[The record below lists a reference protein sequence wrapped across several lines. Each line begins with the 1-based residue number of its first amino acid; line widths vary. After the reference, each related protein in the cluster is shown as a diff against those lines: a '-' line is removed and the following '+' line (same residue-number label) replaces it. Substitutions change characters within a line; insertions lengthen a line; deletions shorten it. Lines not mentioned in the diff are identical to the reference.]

1 MSNIEWTDQTWNPV
15 VGCTPVSPGCLN
27 CYAATIDH
35 VVPRS
40 MGGRGGSNL
49 VVACETC
56 NSTKGSLP
64 HSEFVNRFAEL
75 AKARADA
82 KLQRRISR
90 NRRRLAWSIALW
102 LHKQEALYFEE
113 QLEKLR
119 AFRAERAEIHH

>member
-1 MSNIEWTDQTWNPV
+1 MCVKQRKLLWLRQHRRCVYCRREIA
-15 VGCTPVSPGCLN
+15 
-27 CYAATIDH
+27 YHAATIDH